1 MPPNGSPAQ
10 NAVIIERLDRIQAD
24 LCKIQSRMDTQENDR
39 IQFREAYL
47 VGHTELEA
55 LAKDT
60 AKKVDDHEKEI
71 KTLEDMVK
79 PVVWSNRIVSSVTI
93 LLGSA
98 IIALVWQ
105 LITGQAQ
112 VFFK

>member
-1 MPPNGSPAQ
+1 MTNGQPTQ
-10 NAVIIERLDRIQAD
+10 NAVIIERLDHIRAD
-24 LCKIQSRMDTQENDR
+24 LCKIQARLDAQETDR

-79 PVVWSNRIVSSVTI
+79 PVVWSNRIVSGVAV

-112 VFFK
+112 VFFR

>member
-1 MPPNGSPAQ
+1 MVSGKNFCT
-10 NAVIIERLDRIQAD
+10 L
-24 LCKIQSRMDTQENDR
+24 
-39 IQFREAYL
+39 YL
-47 VGHTELEA
+47 VRHGETEWNITHTIMGHTDSPLTQTGINQ
-55 LAKDT
+55 AKDT
-60 AKKVDDHEKEI
+60 AKKVDDHEKDI
-71 KTLEDMVK
+71 KALEDMVK
-79 PVVWSNRIVSSVTI
+79 PVVWSNRIVSSVAI